1 MNLQHLR
8 YFVTLA
14 SLEHYTKAA
23 EQLHITQPTLSHA
36 ISMLEEELG
45 IRLFEKKGRNIALT
59 DNGKLFNENIKKALK
74 MIDDSITELQ
84 AQNKASFDINIALLR
99 TMSHQTVPNLLRSFI
114 DKHPNST
121 TQFIFH
127 NDSGMS
133 YDMLNGLVEEKYD
146 LAFCSKIDS
155 YKDIIFLP
163 VAIQD
168 LVLIVPKEH
177 PLTKK
182 KTVTLEDTLDYTQ
195 IWFSKRSGMRPV
207 LNDLYQDYLD
217 KIDVAFEVEEDE
229 TIVGLVAQNFGIA
242 ILPRFDF
249 LKMADIEVIEID
261 ALKGKRILYMAY
273 KKNQFHSPALKEFI
287 SFVENSIED
296 TNS

>member
-1 MNLQHLR
+1 
-8 YFVTLA
+8 
-14 SLEHYTKAA
+14 
-23 EQLHITQPTLSHA
+23 
-36 ISMLEEELG
+36 
-45 IRLFEKKGRNIALT
+45 
-59 DNGKLFNENIKKALK
+59 
-74 MIDDSITELQ
+74 
-84 AQNKASFDINIALLR
+84 
-99 TMSHQTVPNLLRSFI
+99 
-114 DKHPNST
+114 
-121 TQFIFH
+121 
-127 NDSGMS
+127 
-133 YDMLNGLVEEKYD
+133 
-146 LAFCSKIDS
+146 
-155 YKDIIFLP
+155 
-163 VAIQD
+163 
-168 LVLIVPKEH
+168 
-177 PLTKK
+177 
-182 KTVTLEDTLDYTQ
+182 
-195 IWFSKRSGMRPV
+195 MRPV